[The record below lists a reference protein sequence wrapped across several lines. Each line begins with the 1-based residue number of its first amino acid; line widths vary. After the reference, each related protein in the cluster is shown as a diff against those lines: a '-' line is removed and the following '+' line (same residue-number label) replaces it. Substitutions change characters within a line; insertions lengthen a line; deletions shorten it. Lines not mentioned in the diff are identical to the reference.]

1 MDEKHKEIGG
11 YGDNC
16 LQCHADGKKPKDG
29 AETRQPGPIVAAG
42 TTRVIL
48 APSRAAE
55 PSTRT
60 VTASPG
66 SSVPAR

>member
-42 TTRVIL
+42 TTG
-48 APSRAAE
+48 
-55 PSTRT
+55 
-60 VTASPG
+60 G
-66 SSVPAR
+66 SEAWAGLLLIGNVAIGLGLRRMRPRC